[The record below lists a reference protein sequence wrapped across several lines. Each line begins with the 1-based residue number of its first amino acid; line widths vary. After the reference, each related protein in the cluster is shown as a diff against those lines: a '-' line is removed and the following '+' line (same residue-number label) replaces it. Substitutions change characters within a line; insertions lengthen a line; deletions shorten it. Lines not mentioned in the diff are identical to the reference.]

1 VDSLFDPE
9 AWDRAVAR
17 YRDRA
22 TPDGEPDVVGVDPAR
37 EGDDET
43 CVIPRWGE
51 DAETLLRAYATART
65 ESEGAIEAVYERR
78 QWIGGAHILPK
89 GKGPEI
95 AERVARLYPATPIA
109 IDEGGPGYSVLDHLS
124 AVLRK
129 EVYGVSFAAVAPAP
143 TPGES
148 WSENMRTAMY
158 LRAAKLVALG
168 LVDLSDDQLLRQEC
182 MAHKLLPKAR
192 TVLDP
197 LTGRKERKPTV
208 LLIQKDHIKKAI
220 GRSPDRADA
229 FVLAAN
235 GPIGTFG
242 ELLFGRA

>member
-9 AWDRAVAR
+9 AWDQAVAR
-17 YRDRA
+17 YRERPI
-22 TPDGEPDVVGVDPAR
+22 PDGEPDVVGVDPAR

-51 DAETLLRAYATART
+51 DAETLLRAYAAART
-65 ESEGAIEAVYERR
+65 ETEEAIEAVRERR
-78 QWIGGAHILPK
+78 QWIGGARILPK
-89 GKGPEI
+89 GKGPEM
-95 AERVARLYPATPIA
+95 AERVARLYPSSPIA
-109 IDEGGPGYSVLDHLS
+109 IDEGGPGYSVLDHLG
-124 AVLRK
+124 AVLGK

-158 LRAAKLVALG
+158 LRTAKLVSLG
-168 LVDLSDDQLLRQEC
+168 LVDLPDDQLLRQEC
-182 MAHKLLPKAR
+182 MAHKLLPKSR

-197 LTGRKERKPTV
+197 LTGTKERKPTV
-208 LLIQKDHIKKAI
+208 LLIEKAHIKQAI

-229 FVLAAN
+229 FVLAVS
-235 GPIGTFG
+235 GPVGTFG